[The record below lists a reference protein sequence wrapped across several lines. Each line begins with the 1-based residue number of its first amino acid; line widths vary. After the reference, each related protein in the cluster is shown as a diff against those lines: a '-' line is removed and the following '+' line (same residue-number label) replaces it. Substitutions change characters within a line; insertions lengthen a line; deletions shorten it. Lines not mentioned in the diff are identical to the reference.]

1 MYDLFYLNFLY
12 ISFCKKIENV
22 LGHHVRPYVLR
33 KLMGKNI
40 EENKPKEVQVP
51 EKEILLE
58 RLLSRDYRND
68 KESMYPA
75 WKKWMSNTR
84 KLTAKNMKGRNL
96 LQIRADKENKK
107 GDVRNAFNKWMYI
120 TKILNAQDKL
130 NEDKEK
136 EKDKERPIIIEKKRN
151 N

>member
-68 KESMYPA
+68 KESM
-75 WKKWMSNTR
+75 
-84 KLTAKNMKGRNL
+84 
-96 LQIRADKENKK
+96 
-107 GDVRNAFNKWMYI
+107 
-120 TKILNAQDKL
+120 
-130 NEDKEK
+130 
-136 EKDKERPIIIEKKRN
+136 
-151 N
+151 